1 MPIGVCERLLESKEA
16 SAMNKYRIQVL
27 IEQDEDGKY
36 IASCPSLQ
44 GCYTQGDTIEEA
56 MENIQD
62 VIEMCLE
69 ELLEEQKEIKPFY
82 PQIIDIK
89 QIEVAL

>member
-1 MPIGVCERLLESKEA
+1 
-16 SAMNKYRIQVL
+16 MNKYRIQVL

-36 IASCPSLQ
+36 IVSCPSLQ

-69 ELLEEQKEIKPFY
+69 ELLEEQEELKKW
-82 PQIIDIK
+82 
-89 QIEVAL
+89 L

>member
-1 MPIGVCERLLESKEA
+1 
-16 SAMNKYRIQVL
+16 MNKYRLQVL

-36 IASCPSLQ
+36 IASCPSLH

-62 VIEMCLE
+62 VTEMCLE
-69 ELLEEQKEIKPFY
+69 ELLEEKKKIELRY

-89 QIEVAL
+89 HIEVMI

>member
-89 QIEVAL
+89 QIKVAL

>member
-1 MPIGVCERLLESKEA
+1 
-16 SAMNKYRIQVL
+16 MNKYQIQVL

-44 GCYTQGDTIEEA
+44 GCYTQGDTAEEA
-56 MENIQD
+56 MKNIQD

-69 ELLEEQKEIKPFY
+69 ELLEEQKEIELFY
-82 PQIIDIK
+82 PRIIDIK
-89 QIEVAL
+89 NIEVTV

>member
-1 MPIGVCERLLESKEA
+1 
-16 SAMNKYRIQVL
+16 MNKYQIQVL
-27 IEQDEDGKY
+27 IEQDEDSKY

-56 MENIQD
+56 MENIRD

-69 ELLEEQKEIKPFY
+69 ELFEEQKEI
-82 PQIIDIK
+82 
-89 QIEVAL
+89 

>member
-1 MPIGVCERLLESKEA
+1 
-16 SAMNKYRIQVL
+16 MNKYRIQVL
-27 IEQDEDGKY
+27 IEEDEDGKY

-69 ELLEEQKEIKPFY
+69 ELLEEKQDIELLY

-89 QIEVAL
+89 HIEVTI

>member
-1 MPIGVCERLLESKEA
+1 
-16 SAMNKYRIQVL
+16 MNKYRIQVL

-69 ELLEEQKEIKPFY
+69 ELLEEQKEIKLFY

-89 QIEVAL
+89 QIEVTV

>member
-1 MPIGVCERLLESKEA
+1 
-16 SAMNKYRIQVL
+16 MNKYRIQVL

-62 VIEMCLE
+62 VTEMCLE
-69 ELLEEQKEIKPFY
+69 ELFEEQKEIDLFY

-89 QIEVAL
+89 HIEVTI

>member
-1 MPIGVCERLLESKEA
+1 
-16 SAMNKYRIQVL
+16 MNKYRIQVL
-27 IEQDEDGKY
+27 IEEDEDGKY

-62 VIEMCLE
+62 VIEMCLG
-69 ELLEEQKEIKPFY
+69 ELLEEKQDIELLY

-89 QIEVAL
+89 HIEVTI